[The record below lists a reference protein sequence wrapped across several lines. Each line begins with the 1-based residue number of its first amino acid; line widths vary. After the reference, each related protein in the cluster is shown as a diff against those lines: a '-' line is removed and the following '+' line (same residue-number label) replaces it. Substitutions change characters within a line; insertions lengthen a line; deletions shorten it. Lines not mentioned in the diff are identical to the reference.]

1 MKRSRLWSSRL
12 WVRQTLG
19 LGGALS
25 LFCLAMMLGAR
36 LGNTVPEPTPTGL
49 VVKESAHSVEETE
62 RRFISILEEKGL
74 NVFTTVD
81 HAQNAA
87 GAELDLSPTRVVI
100 FGNPRLGTPLMQCA
114 QSVAID
120 LPQKMLIWE
129 NEEGQ
134 VSVAYNDPHYLS
146 DRHQLNDCGS
156 EVIEQIAGALD
167 NFSTGATSP

>member
-1 MKRSRLWSSRL
+1 MNRSRLL
-12 WVRQTLG
+12 MRQILG
-19 LGGALS
+19 LGGAIAIFGLV
-25 LFCLAMMLGAR
+25 MTLGMR
-36 LGNTVPEPTPTGL
+36 SGNTLPVPTSTGL

-87 GAELDLSPTRVVI
+87 GADLALPPTRVVI

-114 QSVAID
+114 QSIAID

-129 NEEGQ
+129 NEDGQ
-134 VSVAYNDPHYLS
+134 VNVAYNDPRYLGG
-146 DRHQLNDCGS
+146 RHQLGS
-156 EVIEQIAGALD
+156 CANEVIQQIAGALD
-167 NFSTGATSP
+167 NFSNGATSP